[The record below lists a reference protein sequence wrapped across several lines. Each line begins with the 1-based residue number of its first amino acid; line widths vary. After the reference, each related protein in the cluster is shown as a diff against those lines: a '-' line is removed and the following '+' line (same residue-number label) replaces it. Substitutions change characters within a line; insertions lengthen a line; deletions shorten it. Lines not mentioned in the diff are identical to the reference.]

1 MAKGYSLDALVQE
14 HYMKSSTNLDN
25 INIDTL
31 TGMDSVG
38 VYYQSYN
45 AYAILANN
53 YPPGAQAGT
62 LEVIPTNVGSAGRV
76 TQRYTN
82 WQDLRMWVRG
92 QSGSTT
98 AADLSFSPWVEFIN
112 ANNIYNAIYP
122 IGIVLKF
129 DNATNPNNSFTGT
142 VWQQIT
148 DGRAVR
154 AATSAVAGATDGQI
168 GSVAGSDS
176 ASIAVANLPSHTHNM
191 RNHTHSIASHTH
203 TMAHTH
209 SINHD
214 HGAVTS
220 SSAGAHTHS
229 LSGTAAS
236 AGNHNHNQG
245 VAWEHGGDTQ
255 YGSVTVGNKSRR
267 QDWLD
272 GGNNQYPKTSTNG
285 AHTHSVSGTANSAGA
300 HTHSVDLPN
309 FTGTSGGS
317 SAANTGG
324 TALTT
329 GAPSSNES
337 DATGG
342 GTALTVRNSSHYY
355 ALWKRVA

>member
-14 HYMKSSTNLDN
+14 HYAKSVSPLGTK
-25 INIDTL
+25 NIDDMW
-31 TGMDSVG
+31 GRENVG
-38 VYYQSYN
+38 TFPQNQNV
-45 AYAILANN
+45 LATEANG
-53 YPPGAQAGT
+53 YPAGAQAGN
-62 LEVIPTNVGSAGRV
+62 LEVLLTDAGNIDNCI
-76 TQRYTN
+76 QRYTN
-82 WQDLRMWVRG
+82 FDNLRVWMRSQNKGTGIRTW
-92 QSGSTT
+92 T
-98 AADLSFSPWVEFIN
+98 PWRELIN

-122 IGIVLKF
+122 IGIVLQF

-142 VWQQIT
+142 VWEQII

-154 AATSAVAGATDGQI
+154 AATSAEAGTADGQI
-168 GSVAGSDS
+168 GSVAGSDT

-214 HGAVTS
+214 HGAVNTG
-220 SSAGAHTHS
+220 SAGAHTHS

-245 VAWEHGGDTQ
+245 VAWEQTSDTQ
-255 YGSVTVGNKSRR
+255 YGSVTIGNKARR

-272 GGNNQYPKTSTNG
+272 GGNSQYPRTSTNG

-309 FTGTSGGS
+309 FSGTSGGS
-317 SAANTGG
+317 SAGNTGG

-342 GTALTVRNSSHYY
+342 GTALIVRNSSHYY

>member
-14 HYMKSSTNLDN
+14 HYAKSVDSLGTKN
-25 INIDTL
+25 INDMW
-31 TGMDSVG
+31 GRDNVG
-38 VYYQSYN
+38 TFPQNQNVN
-45 AYAILANN
+45 ATVANG
-53 YPPGAQAGT
+53 YPAGAQAGN
-62 LEVIPTNVGSAGRV
+62 LEVLLTNAGNADNCM
-76 TQRYTN
+76 QRYTN
-82 WQDLRMWVRG
+82 FSDLRMWIRSQDQG
-92 QSGSTT
+92 AGARTWT
-98 AADLSFSPWVEFIN
+98 PWRELIN

-122 IGIVLKF
+122 IGIVVQF

-142 VWQQIT
+142 VWEQIT

-154 AATSAVAGATDGQI
+154 AATSAEAGTADGQI

-203 TMAHTH
+203 SMAHTH

-214 HGAVTS
+214 HGAVNTG
-220 SSAGAHTHS
+220 SAGAHTHS

-255 YGSVTVGNKSRR
+255 YGSVTVGNKGRR

-272 GGNNQYPKTSTNG
+272 GGNNQYPRTSTNG

-309 FTGTSGGS
+309 FSGTSGGS
-317 SAANTGG
+317 SAGSTGG

-342 GTALTVRNSSHYY
+342 GTALIVRNSSHYY